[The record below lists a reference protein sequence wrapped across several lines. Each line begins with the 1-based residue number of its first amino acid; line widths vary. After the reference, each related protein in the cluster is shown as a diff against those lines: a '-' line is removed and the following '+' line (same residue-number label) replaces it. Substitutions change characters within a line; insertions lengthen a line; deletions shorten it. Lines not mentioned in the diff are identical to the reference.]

1 MSAVNVEPV
10 SVLRRADEPAHFL
23 WQGRLYAVRAVRAH
37 WIEPFEGGADPH
49 AGSPE
54 AGGTVP
60 AALPALPVRGADDGT
75 LVGEQ
80 AGWPHGQAQP
90 DGHEVAGDRELW
102 RVEAAAG
109 RTARTGVFDL
119 CVAWPA
125 GRWTLTPVEDL

>member
-10 SVLRRADEPAHFL
+10 SVLRRADAPAHFL

-37 WIEPFEGGADPH
+37 WIEPFEDRVDRQGASEPDGPGH
-49 AGSPE
+49 
-54 AGGTVP
+54 GTLAP
-60 AALPALPVRGADDGT
+60 LPVRGADDGT
-75 LVGEQ
+75 VLGAPV
-80 AGWPHGQAQP
+80 ACPDRSDARP
-90 DGHEVAGDRELW
+90 DGGEVGGDRELW

-125 GRWTLTPVEDL
+125 GRWTLTPVEDR